1 MITEIKEKELS
12 TMAKK
17 KNKKPMQIKETAE
30 QRAERLAS
38 GFKPTTRIIPNKKKK
53 VESRKVKHKKALLY
67 A

>member
-1 MITEIKEKELS
+1 
-12 TMAKK
+12 MAKK

-38 GFKPTTRIIPNKKKK
+38 GFKPITRIIPNKKKK
-53 VESRKVKHKKALLY
+53 AESRKVKHKKALLC

>member
-1 MITEIKEKELS
+1 
-12 TMAKK
+12 MAKK

-30 QRAERLAS
+30 QRAERLA

-53 VESRKVKHKKALLY
+53 AESRKVKHKKALLF